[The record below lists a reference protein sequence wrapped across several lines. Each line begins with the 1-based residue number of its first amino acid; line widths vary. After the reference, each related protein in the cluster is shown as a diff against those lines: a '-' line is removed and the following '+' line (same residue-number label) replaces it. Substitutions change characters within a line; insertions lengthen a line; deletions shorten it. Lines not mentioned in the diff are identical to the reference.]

1 MRPAVSSAVRAGIR
15 KHTRRA
21 VGAVVACALAA
32 GLAACSNTETG
43 GVAEQ
48 AGSQQGYVSGS
59 GVVTQIPKSERTDPI
74 DLEFTVLDGQKTSLA
89 DIRKDGTITV
99 INLWYAACP
108 PCRKE
113 APELEEVAEK
123 YKGKAQLIGAN
134 VRDQEAAAQA
144 FVENFNV
151 SYPVML
157 DSNGE
162 MVGLLSDVLPP
173 RATPSTVVLDSEGRP
188 AARVVGAVEA
198 STLSGLIDDAMKED

>member
-1 MRPAVSSAVRAGIR
+1 MRNAALAVADKRGR
-15 KHTRRA
+15 GRTRRTA
-21 VGAVVACALAA
+21 GAVLACALAF
-32 GLAACSNTETG
+32 GLAACGGTETG

-48 AGSQQGYVSGS
+48 AGSQQGYVSGT
-59 GVVTQIPKSERTDPI
+59 GVVTQIPKNERTEPI
-74 DLEFTVLDGQKTSLA
+74 DLDITLLDGNKTSLA

-123 YKGKAQLIGAN
+123 YEGKAQLIGAN

-144 FVENFNV
+144 FVDNFNV

-157 DSNGE
+157 DTDGE

>member
-1 MRPAVSSAVRAGIR
+1 MRSLGLRGAAAAV
-15 KHTRRA
+15 
-21 VGAVVACALAA
+21 CAAA
-32 GLAACSNTETG
+32 FVLTGCGGTESG

-48 AGSQQGYVSGS
+48 AGSQQGYVSGT
-59 GVVTQIPKSERTDPI
+59 GVVTQIPESERAKPL
-74 DLEFTVLDGQKTSLA
+74 DLEFTQLDGKKTSLA
-89 DIRKDGTITV
+89 DMRKDGSVTV

-113 APELEEVAEK
+113 APDLEKVAEE
-123 YKGKAQLIGAN
+123 YDGKAKLLGAN

-144 FVENFNV
+144 FVDNFDV
-151 SYPVML
+151 SYPTML
-157 DSNGE
+157 DSNGD

-198 STLSGLIDDAMKED
+198 STLSGLIDDALKEK